1 MSEVERGHLEAVVF
15 EVRSKQQQLVKL
27 GSEARRK
34 QQQLVQLVEK
44 LAVSSSTLRRL
55 FSRLRISRCG
65 RSWTSCEGTSS
76 RRLSLQSSSVSIGIC
91 RSTATGTLS
100 SEVRRT

>member
-34 QQQLVQLVEK
+34 QQQQLVQLVEK

-65 RSWTSCEGTSS
+65 RSWTSKA
-76 RRLSLQSSSVSIGIC
+76 RQ
-91 RSTATGTLS
+91 
-100 SEVRRT
+100 